1 MSQDTTDNALG
12 DAPGARGYF
21 RRALAALDMH
31 GENPALISRVHAE
44 SFNLIRII
52 FGIALMYD
60 AWTSLTWTHKLEV
73 SHVLGL
79 STGDPL
85 LHLMV
90 IILAF
95 VKLAIAVSIIADR
108 GVIPMSW
115 AGIAY
120 AFFVWIVFQH
130 GGDFGKD
137 GTDPGVA
144 LPYVVMFLYLIA
156 TERLRKDPDTSRNE
170 MLTLARNGFGL
181 LWGYDALMKFHP
193 YFLNHFMG
201 YLTDA
206 QTATAGTWISG
217 YEHIWVVVTQAFG
230 PHLVALAVAVVEAV
244 IAISLLSGRGLRI
257 MGPVG
262 FLLSFAIWSTA
273 ETWGGPYSFA
283 VSSSPASLFGTASI
297 YMLAFVFVMILYNP
311 LELFRGK
318 TTNAVV
324 DSGQ

>member
-1 MSQDTTDNALG
+1 MSTESSSALSN
-12 DAPGARGYF
+12 APGSPGFF
-21 RRALAALDMH
+21 RRALAALDMR
-31 GENPALISRVHAE
+31 GEDSRLVSSVTAQ
-44 SFNLIRII
+44 SFDVIRII
-52 FGIALMYD
+52 FGVALLYD
-60 AWTSLTWTHKLEV
+60 AWTSLTWPHKLAV

-79 STGDPL
+79 PIDSPL

-90 IILAF
+90 IVLAF
-95 VKLAIAVSIIADR
+95 VKLAIAVSIIGNR

-115 AGIAY
+115 TGIAY

-130 GGDFGKD
+130 GGDFGRD

-156 TERLRKDPDTSRNE
+156 TARLRDDLDTSHNE

-201 YLTDA
+201 YLSDA
-206 QTATAGTWISG
+206 QSQTAGTWVGG
-217 YEHIWVVVTQAFG
+217 YEHIWVMVTHAFG
-230 PHLVALAVAVVEAV
+230 PHLVALAVAFAEAA

-257 MGPVG
+257 MGPIG
-262 FLLSFAIWSTA
+262 FLLSFAIWTTA

-283 VSSSPASLFGTASI
+283 VSSAPASLFGTASI

-311 LELFRGK
+311 LELL
-318 TTNAVV
+318 NARMRRMSA
-324 DSGQ
+324 SGAR

>member
-1 MSQDTTDNALG
+1 MNQDTTDNTLG

-21 RRALAALDMH
+21 RRALAALDMR
-31 GENPALISRVHAE
+31 GENPALLSTVNAQ
-44 SFNLIRII
+44 SFNWIRII
-52 FGIALMYD
+52 FGIALLYD

-73 SHVLGL
+73 SHVLGMP
-79 STGDPL
+79 TGDPV

-144 LPYVVMFLYLIA
+144 LPYVIMFLYLIA
-156 TERLRKDPDTSRNE
+156 TERLRKDPDTSHNE

-206 QTATAGTWISG
+206 QSATAGTWIGG

-230 PHLVALAVAVVEAV
+230 PHLVALAVAVVEAA
-244 IAISLLSGRGLRI
+244 IAISLLSGRGLRV

-283 VSSSPASLFGTASI
+283 VSSAPASLFGTASI

-311 LELFRGK
+311 LELLRGK
-318 TTNAVV
+318 TKAV
-324 DSGQ
+324 SEGSQ

>member
-1 MSQDTTDNALG
+1 MNQDTTDNTLG

-21 RRALAALDMH
+21 RRALAALDMR
-31 GENPALISRVHAE
+31 GENPALLSSINAE
-44 SFNLIRII
+44 SFNWIRII
-52 FGIALMYD
+52 FGIALLYD

-73 SHVLGL
+73 SHVLGMPI
-79 STGDPL
+79 GDPV

-95 VKLAIAVSIIADR
+95 VKLAIAISIIADR

-115 AGIAY
+115 TGIAY
-120 AFFVWIVFQH
+120 AFFVWILFQH

-201 YLTDA
+201 YLSDA
-206 QTATAGTWISG
+206 QSATAGTWIGG

-230 PHLVALAVAVVEAV
+230 PHLVALTVAVVEAA
-244 IAISLLSGRGLRI
+244 IAISLLSGRGLRV
-257 MGPVG
+257 MGPIG

-283 VSSSPASLFGTASI
+283 VSSAPASLFGTASI

-311 LELFRGK
+311 LELFSGK
-318 TTNAVV
+318 TKAV
-324 DSGQ
+324 SQGSQ